1 MVTVTPRPTK
11 YSNHYAVPAAD
22 LGEGD
27 YIFSRL
33 VTEATEWDGDRTAIE
48 FRLADGSLIV
58 AAPEDV
64 FPAQFPAREDPVDFS
79 EYPEW
84 NGQNFIPKG
93 VKLNKRFKAHAA
105 AASVPQALP
114 RGKPQTITPSSPK
127 RLLLGKL
134 VGLYGL
140 FPSPKVPSERI

>member
-93 VKLNKRFKAHAA
+93 VKLNKRLRPTPQQL
-105 AASVPQALP
+105 ASHRRYRVAN
-114 RGKPQTITPSSPK
+114 RK
-127 RLLLGKL
+127 RLHQ
-134 VGLYGL
+134 VHQNDC
-140 FPSPKVPSERI
+140 S